1 MPDRVFTQEEKEKLR
16 QIMLQA
22 GFPLIKKY
30 GVTHTSVEKI
40 ADAAGIAKGTFYHFW
55 KNKEEYMAELIHYH
69 RITTYPKIIGE
80 DVIAGKRKL
89 GREDARAYLRAM
101 VDKEISIYPHL
112 SLADEARLTS
122 KTGSFD
128 PDAKKE
134 SAIAA
139 ELLRYLENVRKDVD
153 LLLLANL
160 IKVLVL
166 TSEAKEELHESV
178 YEKTL
183 DTLID
188 GILDQVFEQEV
199 M

>member
-55 KNKEEYMAELIHYH
+55 KNKEEYMAELIQYH
-69 RITTYPKIIGE
+69 RITKYPKLIGE

-134 SAIAA
+134 STIAA
-139 ELLRYLENVRKDVD
+139 GLLGYLENVRGDVD
-153 LLLLANL
+153 LLLLANM

-166 TSEAKEELHESV
+166 TAEAKEELHESV
-178 YEKTL
+178 YEKTI

-188 GILDQVFEQEV
+188 CILDHVFERKD

>member
-40 ADAAGIAKGTFYHFW
+40 AESAGIAKGTFYHFW
-55 KNKEEYMAELIHYH
+55 KNKEEYIAELIHYH
-69 RITTYPKIIGE
+69 RITTYPKLIGD
-80 DVIAGKRKL
+80 DVLSGKRKL
-89 GREDARAYLRAM
+89 GRKDARAYLRAM
-101 VDKEISIYPHL
+101 VDKDISIYPHL

-122 KTGSFD
+122 ITGSFD

-166 TSEAKEELHESV
+166 TSEAKEELHENV

>member
-30 GVTHTSVEKI
+30 GMTHTTVEKI

-69 RITTYPKIIGE
+69 RITTYPKLIGA
-80 DVIAGKRKL
+80 DVIARKRKL
-89 GREDARAYLRAM
+89 EREDARAYLRAM

-139 ELLRYLENVRKDVD
+139 ELLGYLENVRKDVD

-188 GILDQVFEQEV
+188 GILDQVFEQ
-199 M
+199 

>member
-30 GVTHTSVEKI
+30 GMTHTTVEKI

-55 KNKEEYMAELIHYH
+55 KNKEEYIADLIRYH
-69 RITTYPKIIGE
+69 RITTFPKFIGE
-80 DVIAGKRKL
+80 DVLKGKRKL

-139 ELLRYLENVRKDVD
+139 GLLGYLENVRGDVD
-153 LLLLANL
+153 LLLLANM

-166 TSEAKEELHESV
+166 TAEAKEELHESV
-178 YEKTL
+178 YEKTI

-188 GILDQVFEQEV
+188 CILDHVFEQ
-199 M
+199 